1 MCFFEIKL
9 NLIKSIILLVE
20 TPLFFNDFFKVFPKL
35 VKNVTKKWAKIE
47 KIQLNFEWLYL
58 RCYST
63 YIKNKTSFKTLK
75 PYIFYLNNN

>member
-1 MCFFEIKL
+1 MLKGTLAQEIRWTK
-9 NLIKSIILLVE
+9 NNFLIN
-20 TPLFFNDFFKVFPKL
+20 LFFNDFFKVFPKL

-58 RCYST
+58 SCYST
-63 YIKNKTSFKTLK
+63 YIKNKTSFETLK